1 MLQFSRYLPQTIVHP
16 VCPELRKSSPPAKP
30 VSPSKSL
37 PTITFFSC
45 ISSSLRPK
53 FTTPYWPQDMGVL
66 FFFRPPPPAPKQ
78 KPCRAEPRTRAG
90 ASSRWQQRAAAPPAL
105 PSREPTSWMASS
117 QVSPGSPWHPRT
129 QTTSG
134 IHEPL
139 SGAGAGASGSQ
150 SWPRG
155 GSRGGS
161 LLPRPGGDA
170 LPPPCLPVVH
180 TPFGL
185 RSLPAGITR
194 GASKP
199 ALPAPLLP
207 GVRVPG
213 AGDRA
218 PEFSSPAPPPY
229 SPALLVH

>member
-1 MLQFSRYLPQTIVHP
+1 MSPSRTGSRTPEAPPFFAPHPQHSG
-16 VCPELRKSSPPAKP
+16 RKS
-30 VSPSKSL
+30 
-37 PTITFFSC
+37 
-45 ISSSLRPK
+45 
-53 FTTPYWPQDMGVL
+53 
-66 FFFRPPPPAPKQ
+66 
-78 KPCRAEPRTRAG
+78 CRAEPQTRAG

-105 PSREPTSWMASS
+105 PSCEPTSWMASS
-117 QVSPGSPWHPRT
+117 QVSPGSPWHPRP

-139 SGAGAGASGSQ
+139 AGAGAGASGSQ
-150 SWPRG
+150 NWPRG

-194 GASKP
+194 GAREP

-207 GVRVPG
+207 RVRVPG
-213 AGDRA
+213 TEDEA
-218 PEFSSPAPPPY
+218 PESSSPAPPPC
-229 SPALLVH
+229 SPALFVH